1 MNLSDK
7 KKKALKAT
15 LLLVAL
21 TNMISVA
28 LSPATEQIRQFF
40 GVELATVQTAMS
52 ATNILQIAVSL
63 IAMYFINRG
72 LLTKKHAVVLG
83 QSLFALAVILALAVQ
98 GRHSPARL
106 LRRG

>member
-1 MNLSDK
+1 MSTLNLSDK

-52 ATNILQIAVSL
+52 ATNILDRKS
-63 IAMYFINRG
+63 
-72 LLTKKHAVVLG
+72 VV
-83 QSLFALAVILALAVQ
+83 
-98 GRHSPARL
+98 
-106 LRRG
+106 